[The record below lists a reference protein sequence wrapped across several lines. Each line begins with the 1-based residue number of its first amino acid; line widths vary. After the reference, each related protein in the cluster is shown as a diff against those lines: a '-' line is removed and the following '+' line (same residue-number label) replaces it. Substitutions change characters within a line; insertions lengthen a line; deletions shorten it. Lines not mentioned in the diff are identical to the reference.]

1 VHQPG
6 GGDFRLSAGAARG
19 GCTGGATHPARRAP
33 LQQAPPGPGAH
44 THAAGRG
51 TRSANGTFCFYSLD
65 SQGGTRSYNTFK
77 STHDH
82 SCLHPVPPLR
92 CVGCACGPVRLPR
105 GLAMAAALS
114 AAHSLASSLVALS
127 VFSLLSFSLSRRA
140 FSVAPLQVP
149 ASSRSVRASAC
160 VPACLPACLSAS
172 ALPISLS
179 PCLSSSLFLPH
190 PRGVV
195 LRWRTRCDVRVH
207 LHWPVAQHETACIG
221 LLRYDKP
228 AATLTTFIFPGQS
241 SERMCVALRPKQG
254 HHRMQSGAVTPQRDP
269 LAPSRPARPG
279 QETPASA

>member
-149 ASSRSVRASAC
+149 ASSRALFVRLPAC
-160 VPACLPACLSAS
+160 LPVCLPACL
-172 ALPISLS
+172 PPPSLS
-179 PCLSSSLFLPH
+179 RSLPASPPRSSSLTRGGSSCAGGPGAMYEYSCTGLSRSTRPPALACCATTS
-190 PRGVV
+190 PRQ
-195 LRWRTRCDVRVH
+195 
-207 LHWPVAQHETACIG
+207 P
-221 LLRYDKP
+221 
-228 AATLTTFIFPGQS
+228 
-241 SERMCVALRPKQG
+241 
-254 HHRMQSGAVTPQRDP
+254 
-269 LAPSRPARPG
+269 
-279 QETPASA
+279 